1 MFTIRNYGD
10 ADRSALLALARTQL
24 VDPANDETAIDR
36 YLAHL
41 LEEVGNGAKI
51 VLAEDSGVLG
61 GFVAM
66 SAPLAAEA
74 DGSPAATYVMIS
86 DIYVTPNRRRNG
98 IATALTHRA
107 EEIAR
112 EAGASRVT
120 LKALSRNIDAIAF
133 YRRQAYREQFVV
145 MDKVLTA

>member
-10 ADRSALLALARTQL
+10 ADRSDLLALARTQL
-24 VDPANDETAIDR
+24 VDPANDKTAIDR

-51 VLAEDSGVLG
+51 VLAVDSGVLG

-74 DGSPAATYVMIS
+74 DDSPAETYVMIS

-98 IATALTHRA
+98 IATALTRRA

-133 YRRQAYREQFVV
+133 YPRQSYREQFVV

>member
-10 ADRSALLALARTQL
+10 ADRSDLLALARTQL
-24 VDPANDETAIDR
+24 VDPANDKIAIDR

-51 VLAEDSGVLG
+51 VLAEDSGVLVG
-61 GFVAM
+61 CVAM
-66 SAPLAAEA
+66 SVRLAAEA
-74 DGSPAATYVMIS
+74 DGSPAETYVMIS
-86 DIYVTPNRRRNG
+86 DLYVTPNRRRND
-98 IATALTHRA
+98 IATALTHCA

-112 EAGASRVT
+112 EAGASRVA

>member
-10 ADRSALLALARTQL
+10 ADRSDLLALARAQL
-24 VDPANDETAIDR
+24 ADSANDETAIDR

-41 LEEVGNGAKI
+41 LDQERAGAKI
-51 VLAEDSGVLG
+51 VLAEESGVLV

-66 SAPLAAEA
+66 SAPLTAEA
-74 DGSPAATYVMIS
+74 DDSPAETYVMIS
-86 DIYVTPNRRRNG
+86 DLYVTPERRRNG
-98 IATALTHRA
+98 IATALTRRA

-112 EAGASRVT
+112 EAGVSRVA
-120 LKALSRNIDAIAF
+120 LKALSRNPDAIDF
-133 YRRQAYREQFVV
+133 YRGQAYREQFVV